1 MEKKHLDGNAHLQ
14 MRTSQIS
21 LAVGST
27 ALIITL
33 LMSGFYI
40 ADTTTGDSN
49 LRNVLASLGICKPL
63 DETPITFPSATPTP
77 TTSATQ
83 TPTSS
88 PIPEASASATPE
100 ASASST
106 PEPTPSPTIS
116 AGKDGAPGKDGADGS
131 DGAPGVT
138 GPAGPA
144 GPCSYVLDLALIDGN
159 LVPSQDNTYSLG
171 SAQLRW
177 KDLQLGPGTLYIED
191 QVTGAQ
197 VGVTVIDGALLLDGA
212 DSLRIGNIRL
222 TPKGIESIAS
232 DEDIE
237 IGNLGDTGYILMAR
251 GLKFPDGTI
260 QTTATLRGPTGPAG
274 PRGLQG
280 VQGVPGDPREPMSVG
295 NQDGNQEPPATLDLK
310 NQVFTFTDG
319 TWILPEAKEGSI
331 VYFVMGTGGSA
342 EDIYI
347 RVENLRIIEGG
358 RAEALRDQLWS
369 PFSFA
374 AGQQTVSL
382 VSAVF
387 TDGAW
392 NITGGTLRR

>member
-14 MRTSQIS
+14 IRTSQIS

-49 LRNVLASLGICKPL
+49 LRNVLASMGLCKPL

-77 TTSATQ
+77 TKSATQ
-83 TPTSS
+83 TPTAS
-88 PIPEASASATPE
+88 PTPEASASA
-100 ASASST
+100 T

-116 AGKDGAPGKDGADGS
+116 AGKDGAPGKDGADGQS
-131 DGAPGVT
+131 GSTGAT
-138 GPAGPA
+138 GATGLQGPA

-191 QVTGAQ
+191 QLTGSQ

-251 GLKFPDGTI
+251 GLKFPDGTV

-295 NQDGNQEPPATLDLK
+295 NQDGNQQPPATLDLK
-310 NQVFTFTDG
+310 NQVFT
-319 TWILPEAKEGSI
+319 L
-331 VYFVMGTGGSA
+331 Y
-342 EDIYI
+342 
-347 RVENLRIIEGG
+347 
-358 RAEALRDQLWS
+358 
-369 PFSFA
+369 
-374 AGQQTVSL
+374 
-382 VSAVF
+382 
-387 TDGAW
+387 
-392 NITGGTLRR
+392 

>member
-49 LRNVLASLGICKPL
+49 LRNVLASMGLCKPL
-63 DETPITFPSATPTP
+63 NQTPITFPSPTP
-77 TTSATQ
+77 TRTV
-83 TPTSS
+83 TP
-88 PIPEASASATPE
+88 SATPD
-100 ASASST
+100 S
-106 PEPTPSPTIS
+106 SPT
-116 AGKDGAPGKDGADGS
+116 PGKDGADGS
-131 DGAPGVT
+131 DGAPGEP
-138 GPAGPA
+138 GPAGAAGPA
-144 GPCSYVLDLALIDGN
+144 APCSYVLDLSLIDGN
-159 LVPSQDNTYSLG
+159 LVPSADNVYSLG
-171 SAQLRW
+171 NSSLRW

-251 GLKFPDGTI
+251 GLKFPDGTL

-295 NQDGNQEPPATLDLK
+295 NQDGNQDPPATLDLR
-310 NQVFTFTDG
+310 NQVFTFKDG
-319 TWILPEAKEGSI
+319 TWILPEATEGSI

-342 EDIYI
+342 EDINI
-347 RVENLRIIEGG
+347 RVGNLRVISDN
-358 RAEALRDQLWS
+358 RAEVLRDQTWN
-369 PFSFA
+369 PFIYG
-374 AGQQTVSL
+374 AGAQSVSL

-392 NITGGTLRR
+392 NITGGTLAR

>member
-1 MEKKHLDGNAHLQ
+1 MEKKHVDSNAHLQ
-14 MRTSQIS
+14 IRTSQIS

-63 DETPITFPSATPTP
+63 DETPITFPSPTP
-77 TTSATQ
+77 TVTKTV
-83 TPTSS
+83 TP
-88 PIPEASASATPE
+88 SATPE
-100 ASASST
+100 ASPT
-106 PEPTPSPTIS
+106 PETSSSPEASAPETPAPTPSPTIS
-116 AGKDGAPGKDGADGS
+116 AGKDGAPGRDGADGS

-138 GPAGPA
+138 GLAGSAGPA
-144 GPCSYVLDLALIDGN
+144 GECSYVLDLALIDGN
-159 LVPSQDNTYSLG
+159 LVPSLDNTYSLG
-171 SAQLRW
+171 SSQLRW

-191 QVTGAQ
+191 QVTGSQ

-260 QTTATLRGPTGPAG
+260 QTSATLEGPAG
-274 PRGLQG
+274 PQG
-280 VQGVPGDPREPMSVG
+280 PQGPQGIQGPAGSLGDYREQKACVENNHSELIGAMS
-295 NQDGNQEPPATLDLK
+295 
-310 NQVFTFTDG
+310 
-319 TWILPEAKEGSI
+319 
-331 VYFVMGTGGSA
+331 MGTCDENRKRGT
-342 EDIYI
+342 DI
-347 RVENLRIIEGG
+347 II
-358 RAEALRDQLWS
+358 LMKV
-369 PFSFA
+369 P
-374 AGQQTVSL
+374 
-382 VSAVF
+382 
-387 TDGAW
+387 
-392 NITGGTLRR
+392 

>member
-1 MEKKHLDGNAHLQ
+1 
-14 MRTSQIS
+14 
-21 LAVGST
+21 
-27 ALIITL
+27 
-33 LMSGFYI
+33 MSGFYV

-49 LRNVLASLGICKPL
+49 LRNVLASMGICKPL
-63 DETPITFPSATPTP
+63 DETLITFPSATPT
-77 TTSATQ
+77 
-83 TPTSS
+83 SS
-88 PIPEASASATPE
+88 PTPE
-100 ASASST
+100 ASVSAT

-138 GPAGPA
+138 GPAGSTGPA
-144 GPCSYVLDLALIDGN
+144 APCSYVLDLALIDGN

-347 RVENLRIIEGG
+347 RVENLRIIDGG
-358 RAEALRDQLWS
+358 RAEVLRDQLWS
-369 PFSFA
+369 PFSFEG
-374 AGQQTVSL
+374 GQQTISL